1 LVEPT
6 AINHLLIPST
16 NHLFDIRETNKHNS
30 DGIGVSNMTLG
41 TDFLVEKLRSKQYKM
56 GIGNFKIGINLQIE
70 ELESPP
76 KLDIDEIF
84 I

>member
-1 LVEPT
+1 M
-6 AINHLLIPST
+6 LIPSID
-16 NHLFDIRETNKHNS
+16 HLFDIRETNKHNS

-70 ELESPP
+70 NPQEN
-76 KLDIDEIF
+76 KDNNIDEIY

>member
-1 LVEPT
+1 MGLELGLDTRAGWCGVGWKPK
-6 AINHLLIPST
+6 
-16 NHLFDIRETNKHNS
+16 ETNKHNS

-56 GIGNFKIGINLQIE
+56 GIGNFKIGINLQIDKP
-70 ELESPP
+70 EST
-76 KLDIDEIF
+76 DSREITDVF